1 MVKDKKTQVKQ
12 YILLIFI
19 LFFSFELQ
27 LFAQEVTRF
36 NPTVSQNGQLLLNPF
51 AGGHTA
57 PQFSEVDL
65 NFDGVLDLVV
75 FDRTGDVVNPYLYE
89 NGEYTFAPSFIK
101 AFPNPRQWML
111 LRDYNADGVMDL
123 FMAPT
128 VNGIAGVEVHT
139 GKNVNGE
146 LQFELASV
154 TDDGFNVIYIPLG
167 NIETQVY
174 NSLAD
179 IPAIEDVDGDGDLD
193 IVSFEV
199 AGSTVTLYNNFSIER
214 TGEPGLDYEISDDCF
229 GRIVESGFSEEISL
243 SVDGNGCGDFLQTS
257 RAELRH
263 SGSTVALHDMNA
275 DGVLEAVIGDISND
289 GLVLLTNGGSG
300 ERAWFSEQD
309 LDFPSN
315 STPVKINI
323 FNAAFFVDVNHDNE
337 KDMIVAPNELTG
349 LQTTNHIWH
358 FSAQPS
364 TAGPSFEIENQN
376 FLVDDMLY
384 FGKSSAPAFFD
395 FNLDGLMDII
405 VGSAGKTD
413 FDSQRNPKLVL
424 IKNIGTITE
433 PAFEVFDE
441 DYLNFSRFNTTSN
454 NFFPTAGDL
463 DSDGDVDLLI
473 GDDRGFFYY
482 AENIAGDAAVASFND
497 PIYQY
502 QNLNPGQFLKPSI
515 YDFDDDGL
523 NDIVVGERNFNRQ
536 GDVQGS
542 LNYLR
547 NLGSIGDPV
556 FSQEDDSSS
565 PIFGNVFTKD
575 QGFIRNLSAPTA
587 FNSEGR
593 TLLIVGTES
602 GNLRLYD
609 NIDDNLDGSF
619 DEVSIQYGGINE
631 GNHSYP
637 ALFDLDNDGFYEILV
652 GNRRGGLGL
661 YSTSIVSDIRSS
673 TYEIAENKN
682 FTVFPNPT
690 SGFLDIQSDLYQADQ
705 FELINSSG
713 QLVFKTRSLESMN
726 TSQFQTGTY
735 FLKIYND
742 NKVEVHKIVIAR

>member
-65 NFDGVLDLVV
+65 NFDGVMDLVV
-75 FDRTGDVVNPYLYE
+75 FDRTGDIVNPYIFE
-89 NGEYTFAPSFIK
+89 NDEYTFSPSFAK

-111 LRDYNADGVMDL
+111 LRDYNADGIMDL

-139 GKNVNGE
+139 GMNVDGE
-146 LQFELASV
+146 LHFELASI

-214 TGEPGLDYEISDDCF
+214 TGEPGLDYEISDECF
-229 GRIVESGFSEEISL
+229 GRIVESGFSEQISL
-243 SVDGNGCGDFLQTS
+243 SADGNGCGDFLQTS

-275 DGVLEAVIGDISND
+275 DGLLEAVIGDISND
-289 GLVLLTNGGSG
+289 GLVLLTNAGS
-300 ERAWFSEQD
+300 EDRAWFSEQD

-323 FNAAFFVDVNHDNE
+323 FNAAFFIDINHDNE

-349 LQTTNHIWH
+349 LQSTNHIWH
-358 FSAQPS
+358 YKAQPS
-364 TAGPSFEIENQN
+364 TEGPSFEIENQN

-384 FGKSSAPAFFD
+384 FGKESAPAFFD

-405 VGSAGKTD
+405 VGSGGKTD
-413 FDSQRNPKLVL
+413 FDTQRNPKLVL
-424 IKNIGTITE
+424 IKNVGTITK

-441 DYLNFSRFNTTSN
+441 DYLNFSIFNTTSN

-463 DSDGDVDLLI
+463 DNDGDTDLLI
-473 GDDRGFFYY
+473 GDDRGFLYFV
-482 AENIAGDAAVASFND
+482 ENVAGDAAVASFND
-497 PIYQY
+497 PIYPY
-502 QNLNPGQFLKPSI
+502 QDLNPGQFLKPSI

-523 NDIVVGERNFNRQ
+523 NDIVIGERNFNKE

-542 LNYLR
+542 LNYFR
-547 NLGSIGDPV
+547 NIGTVGEPV
-556 FSQEDDSSS
+556 FSQESASYN

-575 QGFIRNLSAPTA
+575 QGFIRNLSAPA
-587 FNSEGR
+587 AIESEGR
-593 TLLIVGTES
+593 TLILVGTES
-602 GNLRLYD
+602 GKIRLYD
-609 NIDDNLDGSF
+609 NIDANLNGTF
-619 DEVSIQYGGINE
+619 DEVSTQFGGIKE
-631 GNHSYP
+631 GSHTYP

-652 GNRRGGLGL
+652 GNRRGGLGF
-661 YSTSIVSDIRSS
+661 YSTGIASDIRSS
-673 TYEIAENKN
+673 TYDITEEKQ

-690 SGFLDIQSDLYQADQ
+690 SRYLDIQSGLHQADQ
-705 FELINSSG
+705 FELINSNG
-713 QLVFKTRSLESMN
+713 QLVFRTSSIESFRTN
-726 TSQFQTGTY
+726 EFQTGTY
-735 FLKIYND
+735 FLKIYVD
-742 NKVEVHKIVIAR
+742 TKIEVHKVMIVQ